1 MSSVS
6 SALSAQERIYLMT
19 DTTGPATPAGSLPN
33 TTAMVLAYGMLI
45 SAIGNNFLITILPP
59 MGRDMG
65 FLEWQVGAIL
75 AVGGAFMLITGPIW
89 GRISEDWGRKKVILV
104 GAVGYVIMT
113 AAFAFTIDMRLS
125 GVMSAFTCFLLLV
138 AVRGLYTLSSG
149 AIYPA
154 TMAMVGDITSKE
166 NRAGGVALITAAWG
180 FGSVVGP
187 AIAALFSSLSPTA
200 PFYIV
205 TLMGVAAVAL
215 YVYCLHEPE
224 RNKQSAKVGFRH
236 IITPAIL
243 SIALGFM
250 VLILGNVT
258 MVVIL
263 GFHFQDTFGL
273 STAETARAV
282 GIALFVSAIAQIII
296 QIGVIPRL
304 KWSPRRMI
312 NVGMPIAFIAVLL
325 IMNAPTYWALIGAM
339 ALFGLGSGV
348 GWPAYMTA
356 ASLAAGPEN
365 QGSMAGLTSAFQ
377 AVGFMIGPLVGT
389 LAYQINPASPFVIC
403 ASLLVTGVL
412 MANFLPMP
420 APHED

>member
-19 DTTGPATPAGSLPN
+19 DTTGPATPAGSLPKI
-33 TTAMVLAYGMLI
+33 TAMVLAYGMLI

-59 MGRDMG
+59 LGRDMG

-149 AIYPA
+149 TIYPA
-154 TMAMVGDITSKE
+154 TMAMVGDMTSKE

-224 RNKQSAKVGFRH
+224 RHKQSAKVGFRH

>member
-1 MSSVS
+1 
-6 SALSAQERIYLMT
+6 MT
-19 DTTGPATPAGSLPN
+19 DTNSPVAPSGSLPK
-33 TTAMVLAYGMLI
+33 TTGLVLAYGMLI

-59 MGRDMG
+59 LGRDMG
-65 FLEWQVGAIL
+65 FLEWQVGVIL
-75 AVGGAFMLITGPIW
+75 AVGGAFMLITGPVW

-113 AAFAFTIDMRLS
+113 AAFAFTIDMRLA
-125 GVMSAFTCFLLLV
+125 GTISAFMCFLILV
-138 AVRGLYTLSSG
+138 AIRGLYTLSSG

-154 TMAMVGDITSKE
+154 TMAMVADMTSKE
-166 NRAGGVALITAAWG
+166 NRAGGVAMITAAWG

-187 AIAALFSSLSPTA
+187 AIAAGFSSLSPTA
-200 PFYIV
+200 PFYII
-205 TLMGVAAVAL
+205 TMMGVAAVGF

-224 RNKQSAKVGFRH
+224 RHKRSDKVGFRH
-236 IITPAIL
+236 IMTPAVL

-258 MVVIL
+258 MIVIL
-263 GFHFQDTFGL
+263 GFHMQDTFGL
-273 STAETARAV
+273 STAETARGV

-312 NVGMPIAFIAVLL
+312 NVGMPVAFVAVLL
-325 IMNAPTYWALIGAM
+325 IMIAPSYWGLIAAM
-339 ALFGLGSGV
+339 GLFGLGSGV

-365 QGSMAGLTSAFQ
+365 QGSMAGLTGAFQ
-377 AVGFMIGPLVGT
+377 AVGFMIGPIVGT
-389 LAYQINPASPFVIC
+389 ISYQLNASAPFIVC
-403 ASLLVTGVL
+403 ASLLVTAVV
-412 MANFLPMP
+412 MANVLPMP
-420 APHED
+420 EPHED

>member
-1 MSSVS
+1 
-6 SALSAQERIYLMT
+6 MT
-19 DTTGPATPAGSLPN
+19 ETASPDTPTGSLPK
-33 TTAMVLAYGMLI
+33 TTGMVLAYGMLI

-59 MGRDMG
+59 LGRDMG
-65 FLEWQVGAIL
+65 FIEWQVGVIL
-75 AVGGAFMLITGPIW
+75 AVGGAFMLITGPVW
-89 GRISEDWGRKKVILV
+89 GRISEDWGRKNVILV

-113 AAFAFTIDMRLS
+113 AAFAFTIDLRLA
-125 GVMSAFTCFLLLV
+125 GTVSAFTCFMILV

-154 TMAMVGDITSKE
+154 TMAMVADMTSKE
-166 NRAGGVALITAAWG
+166 NRAGGVAMITAAWG

-187 AIAALFSSLSPTA
+187 AIAAGFSSLSPTA

-205 TLMGVAAVAL
+205 TMMGVAAVAL
-215 YVYCLHEPE
+215 YIYCLHEPA
-224 RNKQSAKVGFRH
+224 RHKQPNKTGFRH
-236 IITPAIL
+236 ILTPAIL

-258 MVVIL
+258 MIVIL
-263 GFHFQDTFGL
+263 GFHMQDTFGL
-273 STAETARAV
+273 STAETAQGV
-282 GIALFVSAIAQIII
+282 GIALFVSAIAQIVI

-312 NVGMPIAFIAVLL
+312 NVGMPVAFIAVLL
-325 IMNAPTYWALIGAM
+325 IMVAPSYWALVAAM

-365 QGSMAGLTSAFQ
+365 QGSMAGLTGAFQ
-377 AVGFMIGPLVGT
+377 AVGFMIGPIVGT
-389 LAYQINPASPFVIC
+389 ISYQMNASAPFIIC
-403 ASLLVTGVL
+403 SSLLVVAVL
-412 MANFLPMP
+412 MANVLPMP
-420 APHED
+420 TPHDD